1 MKKILLLSFFVLIS
15 FNMFSQTSKIWKEVS
30 KQQVTQLSKNVERI
44 SFPEEVK
51 LFQVNVESIKQ
62 QLQSAP
68 DRFASL
74 KSNTIVSF
82 PNVNG
87 GIEKFEVFEA
97 SNFDSELQALYP
109 EIKSYVGKGLD
120 DKYAQIRFSIDPS
133 GIQSMIFRAGK
144 KNEFMESYS
153 SDGTI
158 YAVYNSSRNKGKLP
172 FTCSTEDHEV
182 IDNIDIETLR
192 ANNSVLKT
200 FRLAMSC
207 NGEYTIYHGGTV
219 LGALAAINATMTRVN
234 GVFENDFAVHMNL
247 IATTTDVIYT
257 DPATD
262 PYTTLSNW
270 NSQLQTTLTN
280 VIGEANY
287 DVGHMFG
294 ASGGG
299 GNAGCIGCVCVN
311 NQKGS
316 GITSPADGI
325 PMGDNFDIDYVA
337 HELGHQFGANHTF
350 SHGLEGTGV
359 NVEPGSGSTIM
370 GYAGITSYNVQ
381 EHSDDYFAYRSIAQV
396 QTNLVSKTCPTTTTI
411 THGAPVMNAGL
422 DWTIPKSTPFILT
435 GSGTD
440 PNNDPLT
447 YCWEENDSATSAS
460 TGVSPT
466 NTTSPNWRSRLPVTT
481 PVRYMPKLSSVLA
494 NTLTSDYESVSSV
507 ARTLNFTLTGRDNV
521 VSGGQT
527 GVDAMVVT
535 VSGAI
540 GPFDVTSQATEG
552 ISWTQGTTQTIT
564 WAVNNS
570 NTLVGSTNV
579 DILLS
584 TDGGQTFTTTLA
596 SNTPNDGSEVITVP
610 NVAAPFCRVMVK
622 PTGNI
627 YYDIN
632 SKDFAV
638 GYIVTND
645 CNTYTNSTAL
655 AIPDGPAPNTSGAV
669 VSNTIS
675 VPVSGTLSDVNISLN
690 VSHTWPNDLII
701 GINHPDTTQD
711 LVWNRSC
718 GSNDNFNIVLSDGS
732 PTFSC
737 VANMTGTF
745 SPASPLSVFNGLPSN
760 GTWTLLAADYYNGDT
775 GTVNSWSVEVCSQTV
790 TASTENFGLSN
801 FTLYPNPNNG
811 TFTVQFDSQSS
822 NDVKIVVF
830 DLRGREVFSKS
841 YNNSG
846 LFNETLNLSQV
857 QSGVYLVNIEDGPR
871 KEVKKIIVQ

>member
-1 MKKILLLSFFVLIS
+1 
-15 FNMFSQTSKIWKEVS
+15 MFSQTSKIWKEVS